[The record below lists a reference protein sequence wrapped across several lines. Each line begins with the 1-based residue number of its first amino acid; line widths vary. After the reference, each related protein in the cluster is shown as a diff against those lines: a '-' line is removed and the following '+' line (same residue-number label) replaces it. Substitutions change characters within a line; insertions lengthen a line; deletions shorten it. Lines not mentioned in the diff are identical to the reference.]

1 MNGET
6 QLTHRLR
13 GTFKPIAALSG
24 LEAQWRAL
32 EEQSAC
38 SFFQSWSWI
47 GAWLQLIGVRE
58 GLRIYQCYKD
68 DNLIALGIVSQDM
81 IRRRHLFR
89 SQVVSINEVNNPDL
103 NMFIEY
109 NGLLTLNGCEAE
121 ALQQLIGDLDECDP
135 SWDELNITNIPQQ
148 TYLGLRLERLN
159 LQPIHD
165 SQSTPWIASLENAA
179 ELDAIINRLS
189 RNRRWQ
195 IRRSI
200 KEYEKEGPLRI
211 EAATTVEE
219 ALNYF
224 RLLGILHTERWNRV
238 GLKGSFAKPNWVL
251 FHQSLIASAFN
262 RGEIQLLR
270 IRCGSRDIGYIYNFL
285 WRDSVL
291 MVQSGFVSEQ
301 RNVFRPGYI
310 SHIMA
315 MQLNAQRGAALY
327 DFMIGDAEYKQV
339 LATAHPPLI
348 SLRLQRR
355 RISFIVENSAVH
367 VFRQLR
373 QNSAIR
379 TIKNFLPHHRDI
391 DTLFSWGIG
400 LNLCLKLQD
409 ALDSPFMSV

>member
-1 MNGET
+1 LKRET

-13 GTFKPIAALSG
+13 GKLKPIGPLGS
-24 LEAQWRAL
+24 LETQWRAL
-32 EEQSAC
+32 EEQSVC

-47 GAWLQLIGVRE
+47 SAWLQLIGMRA
-58 GLRIYQCYKD
+58 GLSVYECYKD
-68 DNLIALGIVSQDM
+68 ENLIALGIVSQDM
-81 IRRRHLFR
+81 IRRRQLFR
-89 SQVVSINEVNNPDL
+89 SRVISINEVSNTDL

-109 NGLLTLNGCEAE
+109 NGLLTIKGCEAE
-121 ALQQLIGDLDECDP
+121 ALQQLICDLDVCDS
-135 SWDELNITNIPQQ
+135 SWDELNFTNIPHEI
-148 TYLGLRLERLN
+148 YSGLYFERLN
-159 LQPIHD
+159 LRPIQD
-165 SQSTPWIASLENAA
+165 TQCTPWIASLENAA

-224 RLLGILHTERWNRV
+224 HLLGILHTERWNRV

-270 IRCGSRDIGYIYNFL
+270 IRCGSRDIGYIYNFI

-291 MVQSGFVSEQ
+291 MLQSGFVSEQ
-301 RNVFRPGYI
+301 KNILRPGYI
-310 SHIMA
+310 SHILA
-315 MQLNAQRGAALY
+315 MQLNAQSGAAQY
-327 DFMIGDAEYKQV
+327 DFMIGDADYKQV
-339 LATAHPPLI
+339 LATAHPPLV

-355 RISFIVENSAVH
+355 RMSLIVENSAVH

-373 QNSAIR
+373 QSSLIR
-379 TIKNFLPHHRDI
+379 TIKNLLTRHRDMGSP
-391 DTLFSWGIG
+391 FSWVIGI
-400 LNLCLKLQD
+400 NACLKLHN
-409 ALDSPFMSV
+409 ALHLPFMSV